1 MKTHYPNFH
10 DRPNS
15 QLNED
20 SYSDSSVSKFSTSEL
35 KLRRPIRASYA
46 ESIEDDIQTA
56 VTSNGKLSANK
67 VQLKASNDEETT
79 TARYNPAVRTLFSCL
94 ILMGFGLFLLYLA
107 ADGEIFSR
115 NGHWRFKF
123 GPQLR
128 YVSLFLK
135 DYKFIMSI
143 FWNSLLI
150 FTILGQWSSA
160 IVRKR
165 CHQAIHVVVFLI
177 SLYPATYLMCLS
189 HFWLLIICNSQ
200 LLFIPVQIFQKCL
213 LWLVKLLEI

>member
-67 VQLKASNDEETT
+67 VQPKASNDEETT

-143 FWNSLLI
+143 FLKQFINFCYFRSMELRHRNEALPSSDSCCCFSHLSL
-150 FTILGQWSSA
+150 S
-160 IVRKR
+160 
-165 CHQAIHVVVFLI
+165 CH
-177 SLYPATYLMCLS
+177 LS
-189 HFWLLIICNSQ
+189 HVFKPFLTVNNL
-200 LLFIPVQIFQKCL
+200 
-213 LWLVKLLEI
+213 